1 MGNNLPTFAVVRVG
15 DGSAPLSSASQ
26 PVYLDVFATDGMPVG
41 ASTNLSTV
49 VGNNQPFSLSGSATS
64 EGALSRS
71 TNGQYLALA
80 GYAVAPGLAG
90 VTGTDVGTAVGSVNR
105 VVARVDAM
113 GNVNTTTIID
123 SAFGKGNPRSAA
135 SVDGTAFWVTGNT
148 MGPAGVQYIALGQ
161 KGSTTIL
168 AAPNNIR
175 TAGIFGGQLYASSGA
190 GGFASVFAVG
200 AGLPTATGAT
210 TTLLAGLPTA
220 MQSPYAFVFFDRDV
234 TPGADTLYIADDK
247 ASGAAMPGGIQKY
260 TLVGGAWT
268 LQGTFNAGITTGL
281 RGLTGLVTGA
291 TVTLIATT
299 TGASQNHVVVFVDD
313 GSMSPTGTLI
323 ATAGVNSVFRGV
335 ALTPQ

>member
-15 DGSAPLSSASQ
+15 DGSAPLSGASQ
-26 PVYLDVFATDGMPVG
+26 PVYLDRFATDGMPVG

-64 EGALSRS
+64 EGALSLS

-80 GYAVAPGLAG
+80 GYAVAPGLAS
-90 VTGTDVGTAVGSVNR
+90 VSGTDVGAAAGAVNR

-123 SAFGKGNPRSAA
+123 SAFSKSNPRSVA
-135 SVDGTAFWVTGNT
+135 SMDGTAFWVTGNGT
-148 MGPAGVQYIALGQ
+148 PAGVQYIPFGQ
-161 KGSTTIL
+161 TGSTTVL
-168 AAPNNIR
+168 AAPNNTR
-175 TAGIFGGQLYASSGA
+175 TAGIFGGQLYAASGSA
-190 GGFASVFAVG
+190 GFASVFAVG
-200 AGLPTATGAT
+200 MGLPTATGAT
-210 TTLLAGLPTA
+210 TTLLTGLPTA
-220 MQSPYAFVFFDRDV
+220 AQSPYAFVFFDRDA

-247 ASGAAMPGGIQKY
+247 APGAAMPGGIQKY
-260 TLVGGAWT
+260 TLVGGTWT
-268 LQGTFNAGITTGL
+268 LQSTFNAGITTGV

-299 TGASQNHVVVFVDD
+299 TESSQNHVVVFVDD
-313 GSMSPTGTLI
+313 GSMNPTGTLV
-323 ATAGVNSVFRGV
+323 ATAGMNSVFRGV